1 MWERKVVWMKD
12 SIEFTFNDQVT
23 KLEESIQEDELR
35 LKATMKNRNQIK
47 EVELRMTLKT
57 VSEENNNPVKAEK
70 QEYCEQGSLLNPVKL
85 EEDNDELTD
94 PHGEDSELGEK
105 AESSK
110 KENKRK
116 DNVTD
121 ANEVEKDKE
130 DEDEEDEDEETKK
143 KRKIMN
149 LLKDSWNDN
158 RGQSRW
164 RQHDRAMRFKKQR

>member
-1 MWERKVVWMKD
+1 M
-12 SIEFTFNDQVT
+12 
-23 KLEESIQEDELR
+23 
-35 LKATMKNRNQIK
+35 
-47 EVELRMTLKT
+47 
-57 VSEENNNPVKAEK
+57 
-70 QEYCEQGSLLNPVKL
+70 LNPVKL

-164 RQHDRAMRFKKQR
+164 RQHDRTMRFKKQRETNMIERFKKQRENNNVD